1 MNNVLGTRCLVCG
14 DQRSFGLDATIC
26 PRCQGN
32 LELVYDLERASE
44 QLTRERTEGHG
55 PWDLWRYAPI
65 LPVDPGLE
73 PPPLAVGWTPL
84 LPAYWLGRQLG
95 VGRLLVKDEGRNP
108 SGSLKDR
115 ASALVLMG
123 ALASDAPAVV
133 GASTGNAGSS
143 MACLAAAAGLPC
155 FILVPADAPKA
166 KLTQAM
172 VFGAR
177 LIPVDG
183 SYDQA
188 FDLSLELSHHTG
200 WFSRSTGFN
209 PLTREGKKTCALE
222 IWEQLGYRVP
232 DWVFVSVGDGNIISG
247 LHKGFRDLRGMGLI
261 ERLPRICAVQSEGS
275 AAVAQAV
282 AALGE
287 GAITPPGEI
296 EVAAVEADTRA
307 DSISVDLPRDG
318 VAAVRAVQESG
329 GAALQVPDEQIL
341 GAIPM
346 LGSATGVFGEPAG
359 AASVAGLITAANEGL
374 VGKDDT
380 VVCVITGNGLKDVD
394 GALETVQVPEPVKPS
409 IGAVLGRLGIGDGRD

>member
-1 MNNVLGTRCLVCG
+1 MKNVLGTRCLACG
-14 DQRSFGLDATIC
+14 DQRRFGLDATIC
-26 PRCQGN
+26 PGCQGN
-32 LELVYDLERASE
+32 LELVYDLDRAASQMDRAS
-44 QLTRERTEGHG
+44 LEGHG

-65 LPVDPGLE
+65 LPLDPGLE
-73 PPPLAVGWTPL
+73 PPALAVGWTPL
-84 LPAYWLGRQLG
+84 LPAYWLGRKLG
-95 VGRLLVKDEGRNP
+95 VGRLLIKDEGRNP

-123 ALASDAPAVV
+123 ALACDAPAVV

-166 KLTQAM
+166 KLVQLMT
-172 VFGAR
+172 FGAR
-177 LIPVDG
+177 LIPVQG
-183 SYDQA
+183 TYDQA
-188 FDLSLELSHHTG
+188 FDLSLELSRHTG

-222 IWEQLGYRVP
+222 IWEQLGYRAP

-261 ERLPRICAVQSEGS
+261 HRLPRLCAVQAQGS
-275 AAVAQAV
+275 AAVSRAV
-282 AALGE
+282 ERLGA

-296 EVAAVEADTRA
+296 TVDAVKAETCA

-318 VAAVRAVQESG
+318 LAAVRAVQESG
-329 GAALQVPDEQIL
+329 GAALQLNDDDIL
-341 GAIPM
+341 RTIPM

-359 AASVAGLITAANEGL
+359 AASVAGLANAATHGL
-374 VGKDDT
+374 IGTDDT
-380 VVCVITGNGLKDVD
+380 AVCVITGSGLKDVD
-394 GALETVQVPEPVKPS
+394 SAQKAVKMPEPVEPTMA
-409 IGAVLGRLGIGDGRD
+409 AVLARLGMS